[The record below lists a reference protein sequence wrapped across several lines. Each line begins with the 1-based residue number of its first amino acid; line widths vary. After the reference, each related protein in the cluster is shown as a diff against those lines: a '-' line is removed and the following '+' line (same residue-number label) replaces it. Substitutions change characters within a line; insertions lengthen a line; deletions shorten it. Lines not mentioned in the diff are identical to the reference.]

1 MICVDVSVGIN
12 FSAKAGAG
20 TLKFDLT
27 ESVGR
32 GRGLD
37 ASDFAKVVFGK
48 TFGGILTFTTPV
60 LGKVWING
68 FVGVEEDFATSFR
81 FAFKIL
87 LSRTDVAISSVGVA
101 SGLGDEK
108 ISFILL
114 NNVSQIKI

>member
-12 FSAKAGAG
+12 FSAKAK

-48 TFGGILTFTTPV
+48 TFGGIWTFTTPV